1 MTTLTTDLTDL
12 RASVDALKA
21 TVATQKAVS
30 DDMEADLNAFYLMW
44 AGALIFLMQ
53 AGFATLSAGSIRA
66 KNVKNIL
73 LKNLLD
79 ACIGAFAWFLL
90 GYGFA
95 YHKEGDGDANA
106 FIGTGPSNFALSGG
120 DYDIDEKNGTDWIGW
135 FFQFTFAAAA
145 ATIVSGAVAERCQ
158 LVAYLVY
165 SFCITGFIYPVVVHW
180 VWDANGF
187 LSSANADKD
196 TVILTGVIDFAG
208 SGVVH
213 MTGGFAALVGAKV
226 LGSRL
231 GRWEHPE
238 EFEGHS
244 TPLQL
249 IGTFLLWF
257 GWYGFN
263 PGSTLAI
270 HGNASTMARAAVT
283 TTLSAAMGGLA
294 GLLVKR
300 LLPSSLGGTGLYDI
314 GHTCNSLLGAL
325 VGITA
330 GCATVHPWAS
340 ILIGIIAAFVYHF
353 ASCMMRKFKI
363 DDPLDAFAVHGA
375 CGMWGVLA
383 AGLFTAK
390 EYSYAPSSD
399 SQNYKDNDPTKGSY
413 ADDYVG
419 AKIGEPHENGFDCG
433 LFMTGTR
440 GELFAT
446 HVIALF
452 IQIAWVVTLST
463 IMFQG
468 LKLAGIFRV
477 SEADEDMG
485 LDNSKHG
492 GAAYKHDDGSKN
504 GGNEVALKLEAAAK
518 TSVSSA

>member
-1 MTTLTTDLTDL
+1 MTSPTDL
-12 RASVDALKA
+12 SA
-21 TVATQKAVS
+21 TVAAIKKTL
-30 DDMEADLNAFYLMW
+30 DDTVADNKEMKADLNAFYLMW

-95 YHKEGDGDANA
+95 YHNGKDGDANA

-120 DYDIDEKNGTDWIGW
+120 DYDIDESNGADWISW

-187 LSSANADKD
+187 LSSANSDKD
-196 TVILTGVIDFAG
+196 KVILTGVIDFAG

-213 MTGGFAALVGAKV
+213 MTGGFAALVGAKI

-340 ILIGIIAAFVYHF
+340 ILIGIIAAFVYHA
-353 ASCMMRKFKI
+353 ASCMMRKLQI

-375 CGMWGVLA
+375 CGVWGVLA

-399 SQNYKDNDPTKGSY
+399 SQNYKDNDPCYPDPS
-413 ADDYVG
+413 ACE
-419 AKIGEPHENGFDCG
+419 AHENGYDCG

-492 GAAYKHDDGSKN
+492 GSAYKHDGDNSKN

-518 TSVSSA
+518 ASVSSA

>member
-1 MTTLTTDLTDL
+1 VPEIVAMSLDQAQLMSVNASINTL
-12 RASVDALKA
+12 AA
-21 TVATQKAVS
+21 TVADMAS
-30 DDMEADLNAFYLMW
+30 DNALLKEELNSFYLLW

-79 ACIGAFAWFLL
+79 ACIGAFAFFLL

-95 YHKEGDGDANA
+95 YDGDDDANA
-106 FIGTGPSNFALSGG
+106 FIGTGGSNFALSG
-120 DYDIDEKNGTDWIGW
+120 DIYDSSELNGNSWISF

-158 LVAYLVY
+158 LVAYLIY

-180 VWDANGF
+180 VWDGAGF
-187 LSSANADKD
+187 LSSFNSNDE
-196 TVILTGVIDFAG
+196 TRLITGVIDFAG

-231 GRWEHPE
+231 GRWENPAA
-238 EFEGHS
+238 FEGHS

-270 HGNASTMARAAVT
+270 VGYGAMMARCAVT
-283 TTLSAAMGGLA
+283 TTLSAAMGGLT

-300 LLPSSLGGTGLYDI
+300 LLPAKLGGSGLYDI

-340 ILIGIIAAFVYHF
+340 ILIGIIAAFVYHT
-353 ASCMMRKFKI
+353 ASCLMKRLHI

-383 AGLFTAK
+383 TGLFTAK
-390 EYSYAPSSD
+390 EYSYAPPAGSKDFLDNCDGCDADTFTVSNNGYD
-399 SQNYKDNDPTKGSY
+399 S
-413 ADDYVG
+413 
-419 AKIGEPHENGFDCG
+419 G
-433 LFMTGTR
+433 LFMSDTR

-446 HVIALF
+446 HVIA
-452 IQIAWVVTLST
+452 IIIEVSWVVTLST
-463 IMFQG
+463 IMFVG
-468 LKLAGIFRV
+468 LKYAGIFRV
-477 SEADEDMG
+477 SEADEDMS

-492 GAAYKHDDGSKN
+492 GSAYVHDDGSKHGAN
-504 GGNEVALKLEAAAK
+504 QVAQVAQVKE
-518 TSVSSA
+518 SSRA

>member
-1 MTTLTTDLTDL
+1 MATVSDLATLTAAVAKLTK
-12 RASVDALKA
+12 SVEETNAENVEMKN
-21 TVATQKAVS
+21 
-30 DDMEADLNAFYLMW
+30 DLNSFYLMW

-79 ACIGAFAWFLL
+79 ACIGALAWFLL
-90 GYGFA
+90 GFGFA
-95 YHKEGDGDANA
+95 YDADGDPNA
-106 FIGTGPSNFALSGG
+106 FIGAGKSHFALSGEVF
-120 DYDIDEKNGTDWIGW
+120 DASETNGSDWINW

-180 VWDANGF
+180 VWDSAGF
-187 LSSANADKD
+187 LSAANTNVD

-213 MTGGFAALVGAKV
+213 MTGGFAALVAAKV
-226 LGSRL
+226 LGARL

-270 HGNASTMARAAVT
+270 HGNGSTMARAAVT
-283 TTLSAAMGGLA
+283 TTLSAAMGGLT
-294 GLLVKR
+294 GLMVKR

-330 GCATVHPWAS
+330 GCATVHPWAA
-340 ILIGIIAAFVYHF
+340 ILIGIIAAFVYHA
-353 ASCMMRKFKI
+353 ASN
-363 DDPLDAFAVHGA
+363 PN
-375 CGMWGVLA
+375 
-383 AGLFTAK
+383 
-390 EYSYAPSSD
+390 P
-399 SQNYKDNDPTKGSY
+399 
-413 ADDYVG
+413 
-419 AKIGEPHENGFDCG
+419 
-433 LFMTGTR
+433 
-440 GELFAT
+440 
-446 HVIALF
+446 
-452 IQIAWVVTLST
+452 
-463 IMFQG
+463 
-468 LKLAGIFRV
+468 
-477 SEADEDMG
+477 
-485 LDNSKHG
+485 
-492 GAAYKHDDGSKN
+492 
-504 GGNEVALKLEAAAK
+504 
-518 TSVSSA
+518 

>member
-1 MTTLTTDLTDL
+1 MDSRLASAEQAIWLLQEAANKTIKL
-12 RASVDALKA
+12 REAANADVD
-21 TVATQKAVS
+21 
-30 DDMEADLNAFYLMW
+30 AFYLMW

-95 YHKEGDGDANA
+95 YDANGNTNA
-106 FIGTGPSNFALSGG
+106 FIGAGKDNFALSGNSG
-120 DYDIDEKNGTDWIGW
+120 GLNNSGGDWITW

-158 LVAYLVY
+158 LIAYLIY

-180 VWDANGF
+180 VWDVPGF
-187 LSSANADKD
+187 LSAFNPNDKD
-196 TVILTGVIDFAG
+196 RILTGVIDFAG

-213 MTGGFAALVGAKV
+213 MTGGMAALVGAKI
-226 LGSRL
+226 LGPRI
-231 GRWEHPE
+231 GRWENPS

-263 PGSTLAI
+263 PGSTLAV
-270 HGNASTMARAAVT
+270 HGYGDVMARAAVC
-283 TTLSAAMGGLA
+283 TTLSAAMGGIS
-294 GLLVKR
+294 GLFLKR
-300 LLPSSLGGTGLYDI
+300 FLPPALGGSGVYDI

-330 GCATVHPWAS
+330 GCATVHPWAA
-340 ILIGIIAAFVYHF
+340 IVIGVLAAGVYHA
-353 ASCMMRKFKI
+353 ASCMMRQLHI

-375 CGMWGVLA
+375 CGAWGVLA
-383 AGLFTAK
+383 TGLFTAK
-390 EYSYAPSSD
+390 QYSYAPHADSD
-399 SQNYKDNDPTKGSY
+399 LYKEFGGYDS
-413 ADDYVG
+413 
-419 AKIGEPHENGFDCG
+419 G
-433 LFMTGTR
+433 LFMEGTH
-440 GELFAT
+440 GQLFAT
-446 HVIALF
+446 QVISIF
-452 IQIAWVVTLST
+452 IEIAWVVTLST
-463 IMFQG
+463 IMFLL
-468 LKLAGIFRV
+468 LKFAGIYRV
-477 SEADEDMG
+477 SEDDEDMG
-485 LDNSKHG
+485 LDSSKHG
-492 GAAYKHDDGSKN
+492 GAAYAHGVTRAEPDQVKIQEGDMIK
-504 GGNEVALKLEAAAK
+504 AP
-518 TSVSSA
+518 VSSA